1 MYFRPGEGIEDT
13 APQDKIADMTTTD
26 DLKKRYRHALLRPLA
41 KRKIS
46 PANRRHLEQAIVVM
60 EREVIAG
67 VIAPKLAERSRVIK
81 ESIGKGAWKEPAY
94 ARSMIELAEAL
105 LHSNRISDQEYVFIA
120 SSTSEAIHEER
131 QFAGG
136 YPELLDLDRKMDA
149 IRQSHN
155 LAPDEY
161 WPIGRAPRKYR
172 DLEAQ
177 YEQATDL
184 RFVQTLKELGAT
196 ALADLFMSDRK
207 EFDRRRERGRRSMNH
222 KNETSAALADAIV
235 RYEQEARIAASSR
248 AYACAVIMLGAAV
261 EGLLLMRCLRSKK
274 KSSEIASKLPKQQR
288 PRDTNSPFR
297 WTFEAL
303 IETCLAAGW
312 LPKVKTSSIE
322 INPQALAHSIREMR
336 NRIHPGRV
344 ALDYPWIEFSER
356 NFAHAELIYATL
368 FATLSLGKYRRDI
381 EEAVNSMSADIAH
394 EDGFRKLAPYIDMNN

>member
-1 MYFRPGEGIEDT
+1 VYFRPSEGIEEVV
-13 APQDKIADMTTTD
+13 PRDKIAVMTTTD
-26 DLKKRYRHALLRPLA
+26 DLKKRYRQTLLRPLA
-41 KRKIS
+41 KRKVS
-46 PANRRHLEQAIVVM
+46 PANRRHLERAIVMM
-60 EREVIAG
+60 EREVIAD
-67 VIAPKLAERSRVIK
+67 VLAPKLAERNRAINK
-81 ESIGKGAWKEPAY
+81 SIGKGAWKEPAY
-94 ARSMIELAEAL
+94 ARSMIELADAL

-131 QFAGG
+131 QFAGV

-161 WPIGRAPRKYR
+161 WPIGRGPRKYR

-177 YEQATDL
+177 YKQATDS

-222 KNETSAALADAIV
+222 KNETSAALADVIV
-235 RYEQEARIAASSR
+235 RYEQEARIAASSG
-248 AYACAVIMLGAAV
+248 AYACAVTMLGAAV

-274 KSSEIASKLPKQQR
+274 KSSEIASRLPRQQR
-288 PRDTNSPFR
+288 PRDTSSPLK
-297 WTFEAL
+297 WTFETL

-312 LPKVKTSSIE
+312 LPKVETSSIE
-322 INPQALAHSIREMR
+322 IYPEALAHSLRDMR

-344 ALDYPWIEFSER
+344 ALDHPWIELSER
-356 NFAHAELIYATL
+356 NFAHAEVIYSTL
-368 FATLSLGKYRRDI
+368 FATLSLGTYRRVI
-381 EEAVNSMSADIAH
+381 EDAVDSMSVDIAH
-394 EDGFRKLAPYIDMNN
+394 EDGFRKLAPYIDMSD